1 MPYTNAWNTTDPA
14 GSAAANTIDAE
25 IQKLRLQMQER
36 VFAELFE
43 PAVAG
48 VYTDDPLPLK
58 DVIIGK
64 KTSKTIMFGSF
75 SATPVADDDD
85 VSWTDDYFLSDDGPN
100 HTVRINC
107 PLPQGVTIT
116 KVEWLLDKFSSGTVS
131 CTLMEGNFVATPAS
145 PVAVATAVAT
155 TAGAAIVSQDSLGI
169 VVGPDDYYFAKLVGS
184 SGRFKF
190 YGVRITYDAPDAR
203 NTY

>member
-14 GSAAANTIDAE
+14 GSAAANTIDTE

-36 VFAELFE
+36 VFAQLFE
-43 PAVAG
+43 PAVPG

-64 KTSKTIMFGSF
+64 KVGKTITFGSF
-75 SATPVADDDD
+75 SATLVETDDD
-85 VSWTDDYFLSDDGPN
+85 VNWSDDFFLSDDGPN
-100 HTVRINC
+100 HTVRLNC
-107 PLPQGVTIT
+107 PLPVGVTVT
-116 KVEWLLDKFSSGTVS
+116 KVEFLVDKFSSGTVT
-131 CTLMEGNFVATPAS
+131 CTLMKGSFAATPAS
-145 PVAVATAVAT
+145 PSVAATAIVSI
-155 TAGAAIVSQDSLGI
+155 AGAAIVDSG
-169 VVGPDDYYFAKLVGS
+169 VVAVTVDANDYCFAKLVGS

-190 YGVRITYDAPDAR
+190 YGVRITYDTPDAR